1 MSAESLN
8 QNFEQ
13 NKVETKEKHYL
24 EEWFNELG
32 QYEVQ
37 KEDWTETLYSILP
50 ELINKNTEV
59 KDRTFLRNMIL
70 TNIEK
75 FDTIQKW
82 DVIEINQIDSNSYE
96 LRVSEDFFVINLYN
110 ESFTKMNNNE
120 NSSNTDIL
128 DWFDQYELSN
138 EEVETLI
145 NAINIETNKAE
156 VWLFAWQLD
165 TYTIKVW
172 NFIEWNL
179 PTNAEPVDLTVAV
192 DPNKVIEKTKD
203 VMMGQDIDSI
213 NVNDITFSWE
223 ETMRE
228 ETAKK
233 VMQEFKAFV
242 TSLIEW
248 TEYRV
253 YRSIWAM
260 D

>member
-13 NKVETKEKHYL
+13 NKIETKEKHYL

-50 ELINKNTEV
+50 ELINRNFEV

-70 TNIEK
+70 SNIEEINN
-75 FDTIQKW
+75 IQKG
-82 DVIEINQIDSNSYE
+82 DIIEINQIDSNSYE
-96 LRVSEDFFVINLYN
+96 LRVSEDFFVINLHN
-110 ESFTKMNNNE
+110 ESFTKMDNE
-120 NSSNTDIL
+120 NDVINNINKEEL
-128 DWFDQYELSN
+128 DQYKLTN
-138 EEVETLI
+138 EEIETLI
-145 NAINIETNKAE
+145 KAINIETNKAE

-165 TYTIKVW
+165 TYTIKVGK
-172 NFIEWNL
+172 FIEWNL
-179 PTNAEPVDLTVAV
+179 PTNAEPVDLIVAV

-203 VMMGQDIDSI
+203 VMMWQDIDSI
-213 NVNDITFSWE
+213 NVNDLTFSWDE
-223 ETMRE
+223 KMRE

-233 VMQEFKAFV
+233 VIQEFKGFV

-253 YRSIWAM
+253 YRSIWAL